1 MTENAVPEA
10 SCVNGDHQLILPENC
25 VEYYLFLVD
34 SQLET
39 RKKLAQLESVRQSA
53 LKLSQDLTKDYI
65 WQREEFNLELKTEG
79 GLLAIPRV
87 RHTNADSLPGLS
99 YLYGITDYGDAVE
112 DEWLIVYI
120 VRQLSRTHSCL
131 WARIADADGE
141 FLLVEAANVLPR
153 WISPEID
160 RNRVWIHDGQLRIIP
175 IDEES
180 APKTENLSLFQ
191 AINFIKTKTSALVHS
206 SFVEEE
212 AFYRLGKY
220 PAQIADSIH
229 HSMVTIPRRLAFVI
243 HSVPRAI
250 AAAVEAF
257 YLRDP
262 ISLKPLLA
270 TSGSLVFPPV
280 DMVTV
285 SVRFSKVLFAQL
297 KSQRFDTPPMWES
310 IMKKDE
316 ETGNEVAFARLETGM
331 KLTCGFE
338 MLAAGAQKSKS
349 RIVRETAIVIEDL
362 EEDGDDAL
370 PSDEEIR
377 AWPDSER
384 DDDER
389 WMDINYED
397 FERELG
403 GEKTSS
409 GTSKGTGG
417 FGDAQTQE
425 DLRKIVSRFEA
436 FLNDDK
442 AGLDGAELDDM
453 DYDNDSDGDPD
464 VESDS
469 EDREVGFDEAEF
481 SKMMREMMGFRP
493 EPTPAHNPAYS
504 KQASAPR
511 SAAEAE
517 EAQEIEEIRN
527 LTSQMESELK
537 EQGALKLDAR
547 KDMALEDTGKG
558 KEKASSSSD
567 NAVEGD
573 SDEEVDIDYNLAKNL
588 LESFKSQGGM
598 SGPTGNLLGL
608 MGVQLPRDEEVGEDE
623 KTSPKSSHSA
633 KP

>member
-1 MTENAVPEA
+1 MTEYAAPEA
-10 SCVNGDHQLILPENC
+10 GGFNGAHQLILPENC
-25 VEYYLFLVD
+25 VEYYLFLVGA
-34 SQLET
+34 QLET
-39 RKKLAQLESVRQSA
+39 RKKLSQLESVRQSA

-65 WQREEFNLELKTEG
+65 WQREDFNLELKTEG
-79 GLLAIPRV
+79 GL
-87 RHTNADSLPGLS
+87 T

-120 VRQLSRTHSCL
+120 IRELSRTHTSL

-180 APKTENLSLFQ
+180 APKTENLSLSH
-191 AINFIKTKTSALVHS
+191 AINFIMTKSPSLVHS

-262 ISLKPLLA
+262 ISLKPILA
-270 TSGSLVFPPV
+270 ASGSLVFPPV

-297 KSQRFDTPPMWES
+297 RSQRFNTPPMWES
-310 IMKKDE
+310 AMKKNE
-316 ETGNEVAFARLETGM
+316 GPGNEVALARLETGM

-338 MLAAGAQKSKS
+338 MLAASAQKSKS

-377 AWPDSER
+377 VWADSQR

-403 GEKTSS
+403 GEKSTS
-409 GTSKGTGG
+409 GASKSTGGG

-442 AGLDGAELDDM
+442 AGLDGAELNDM
-453 DYDNDSDGDPD
+453 DYDNDSDDD
-464 VESDS
+464 DDDDLDDESDS

-511 SAAEAE
+511 SADEAE

-537 EQGALKLDAR
+537 EQGALRLDAR
-547 KDMALEDTGKG
+547 TDMALEDKGKG
-558 KEKASSSSD
+558 KERASSSSD
-567 NAVEGD
+567 NEVAGY

-598 SGPTGNLLGL
+598 AGPTGNLLGL
-608 MGVQLPRDEEVGEDE
+608 MGVQLPRDEEAVDDE
-623 KTSPKSSHSA
+623 KTAPNSSHSA